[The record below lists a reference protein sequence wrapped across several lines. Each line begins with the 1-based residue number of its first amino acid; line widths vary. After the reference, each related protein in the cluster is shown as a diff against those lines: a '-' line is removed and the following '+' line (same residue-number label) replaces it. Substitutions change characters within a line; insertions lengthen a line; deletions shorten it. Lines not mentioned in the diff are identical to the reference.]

1 MEKELFV
8 NTLNNAN
15 AHWETFQNEYSKPL
29 NYDVIECVAHLV
41 DDNLMCISEMCG
53 LLDWQQDML
62 FDMVDGN
69 DVYSS
74 NDELITNFEE
84 FYDLYC

>member
-8 NTLNNAN
+8 NTLNNAKD
-15 AHWETFQNEYSKPL
+15 HWETFKTEYCKPL
-29 NYDVIECVAHLV
+29 NYDIIECVAHLV

-62 FDMVDGN
+62 FDLVDGN
-69 DVYSS
+69 DVYSGD
-74 NDELITNFEE
+74 DELITNFEK